1 MIKILVLIIPC
12 FLFFACGNPERVDNS
27 KAVKEG
33 IEDRKVR
40 RITQTQI
47 MEATTNWG
55 KSSVPMLEKSL
66 SDILIQQIKTNG
78 IVKATDFCKV
88 SKIPAVDSI
97 KYLYEAN
104 VKRLTLSNLPTPKL
118 HPKETELLEA
128 YRYNFEKKLP
138 IETNIQKS
146 DTFMFYTAAVVLKEK
161 MCLQCHG
168 KVGTDILEK
177 DFQAM
182 KQKYP
187 NLDTL
192 TNYTL
197 NQPIGIWSIVF
208 DKKNLV
214 RKIGKKK

>member
-1 MIKILVLIIPC
+1 MKEI
-12 FLFFACGNPERVDNS
+12 LFFIFSGFLLVACGNPERVDDS

-66 SDILIQQIKTNG
+66 SEILTKQIKANG
-78 IVKATDFCKV
+78 IAKAADFCKV
-88 SKIPAVDSI
+88 SKIPAADSL
-97 KYLYEAN
+97 KSLYEAS
-104 VKRLTLSNLPTPKL
+104 VKRLTLSNLPTPRL
-118 HPKETELLEA
+118 HPKENELLSA
-128 YRYNFEKKLP
+128 YRYNSEKKLP

-146 DTFMFYTAAVVLKEK
+146 DTFMFYTTAVVLKEK

-177 DFQAM
+177 DFQAI

-187 NLDTL
+187 NLDSL